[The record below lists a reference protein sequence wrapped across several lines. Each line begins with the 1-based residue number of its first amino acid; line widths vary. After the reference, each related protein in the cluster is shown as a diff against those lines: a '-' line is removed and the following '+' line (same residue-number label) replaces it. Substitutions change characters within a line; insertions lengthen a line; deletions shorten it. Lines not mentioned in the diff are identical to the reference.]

1 MARKRGGSGA
11 KNGRD
16 SNPKYLGVK
25 ASGGTFV
32 KAGTIIARQR
42 GTKIHPGTNVG
53 CGRDYTLFAKA
64 TGTVVFLNRRGRKLA
79 SVVPVE
85 GTETVTAPVAEA
97 VVAAVPATETA
108 VAVEAAAAPA
118 VETEPVAESAV

>member
-25 ASGGTFV
+25 ASSGTFV
-32 KAGTIIARQR
+32 RAGSIIVRQR
-42 GTKIHPGTNVG
+42 GTHIHPGTNVG
-53 CGRDYTLFAKA
+53 CGSDYTLFALVDGRVAFGERK
-64 TGTVVFLNRRGRKLA
+64 GRRVA

-85 GTETVTAPVAEA
+85 QA
-97 VVAAVPATETA
+97 
-108 VAVEAAAAPA
+108 
-118 VETEPVAESAV
+118 